1 MYCNKQ
7 QIGVLTTF
15 AIVLHEVPHEF
26 ADFAILIRSGFS
38 KWSAIRAQILTTSIG
53 LLGTIFALQTQHLKV
68 TSDPTQQSKSL
79 HSYVLPFTAG
89 CFLHI
94 ALSSILPEIVRE
106 DNWRESIKQLLWI
119 TMGVCVMALVNVLV
133 E

>member
-1 MYCNKQ
+1 M
-7 QIGVLTTF
+7 LTTF

-53 LLGTIFALQTQHLKV
+53 LLGTIFALQTQHLKLN
-68 TSDPTQQSKSL
+68 TNSLQQPHSL

-94 ALSSILPEIVRE
+94 ALSSILPEIARE
-106 DNWRESIKQLLWI
+106 DNWRESLKQLLWI
-119 TMGVCVMALVNVLV
+119 GMGISVMALVNLLV
-133 E
+133 D